1 MIYFFRKFATDME
14 TKIQKTMKTSIT
26 RTITMLLT
34 GVLLLSIP
42 VSANAQK
49 KAVSKKLQQP
59 SSPSPIDQQE
69 RTIKDLLYFPYG
81 CLSSTISN
89 ADEAKAMLEN
99 TFGTSEKVNNV
110 YLGLHN
116 SSSYNYTYRG
126 IPIGLCHIDWFDNR
140 EWYDFYFDS
149 KAEAQ
154 QFYTK
159 LASDVTSA
167 GIPLTK
173 DKVYGGVS
181 NRKRPVSIFKW
192 VYVAP
197 PTMIKE
203 VVGNNIHHA
212 DVVGKYVVEFGV
224 YKKH

>member
-1 MIYFFRKFATDME
+1 
-14 TKIQKTMKTSIT
+14 MKTSIT
-26 RTITMLLT
+26 YTITMLLT
-34 GVLLLSIP
+34 GAFLLFSP
-42 VSANAQK
+42 VSVNAQN
-49 KAVSKKLQQP
+49 KKLQQP

-140 EWYDFYFDS
+140 EWYEFYFDS

-159 LASDVTSA
+159 LANDVTNV
-167 GIPLTK
+167 GILLTK
-173 DKVYGGVS
+173 DKVYGGMS
-181 NRKRPVSIFKW
+181 NRKRPISIFKW
-192 VYVAP
+192 VYVTP

-203 VVGNNIHHA
+203 VVGNNIHLA

-224 YKKH
+224 YKKK